1 MISPVVTLAANTY
14 GYTCWD
20 NTANRELFT
29 MTFTDL
35 TNPSITDPTTMSQL
49 DLYQIGLQVP
59 FSSIELSPVIEISG
73 MTRLS
78 VTVVWSSLVDTPF
91 QIAPDLPAQ

>member
-1 MISPVVTLAANTY
+1 
-14 GYTCWD
+14 
-20 NTANRELFT
+20 

-35 TNPSITDPTTMSQL
+35 TTPSVTDPTAMNQL
-49 DLYQIGLQVP
+49 DMYQIGIQVP
-59 FSSIELSPVIEISG
+59 FSGIAFTKITPISN